1 MRMAVVFGLLLLA
14 LAGCE
19 SGQTTATGGSA
30 ASGEAIE
37 QSAAT
42 ANLPD

>member
-1 MRMAVVFGLLLLA
+1 MKMAVVFGLVLLA

-19 SGQTTATGGSA
+19 TGTTTTTGGSA

-37 QSAAT
+37 QAAAT
-42 ANLPD
+42 ADLPN